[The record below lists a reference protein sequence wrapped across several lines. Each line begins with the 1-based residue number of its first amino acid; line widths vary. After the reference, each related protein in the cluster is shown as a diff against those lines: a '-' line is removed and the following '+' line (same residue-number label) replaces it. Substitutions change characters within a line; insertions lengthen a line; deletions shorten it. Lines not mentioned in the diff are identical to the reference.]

1 MVTAYWAVDCGA
13 GLHCWR
19 SRETKKMSS
28 RSLLLL
34 SNSTVHGSGY
44 LEWAAH
50 HIKEFLTGKN
60 VKRVLFVP
68 YALRKMDNYAETA
81 QKKFTSWGFELDSI
95 HKAEDPVSAVNNA
108 EAIFIGGG
116 NTFQLLKSL
125 YDNKLIE
132 PIRKRVL
139 QDGIPYIG
147 SSAGTNMATVSIN
160 TTNDMPIVFPP
171 SFTALALIPFNIN
184 PHYID
189 ADPASKHMGETRE
202 ERINQYHE
210 IPDTPA
216 VLGLREGALLHV
228 TGQSA
233 VLKGLHPA
241 RLFRCGKLPEEFPLN
256 TDFSFLL
263 Q

>member
-95 HKAEDPVSAVNNA
+95 HKAEDPVSA
-108 EAIFIGGG
+108 
-116 NTFQLLKSL
+116 
-125 YDNKLIE
+125 
-132 PIRKRVL
+132 
-139 QDGIPYIG
+139 DGIPYIG